1 MTRPCKR
8 SLLCCLWVALGGLG
22 TACPSSTGNGQ
33 DSSGLADL
41 AVADQR
47 TGDVDLRPGDLAST
61 DLASTD
67 LASTDLASTDLAPGD
82 ASAPD
87 AAVADSASG
96 PDLTAGDVTLAEGPC
111 SGRAGHTCTGQIGL
125 YRTPGGALELRFP
138 SNFRVSQIPA
148 GEVYLSSRSA
158 LGSSINPGGTST
170 DVFLGTLQAFTGA
183 QTYAV
188 TAGTEAGRPFAW
200 IWCRA
205 ATVEVGVA
213 PLTSLP

>member
-1 MTRPCKR
+1 MTRPCTR
-8 SLLCCLWVALGGLG
+8 FLLCCLWVALGGLG

-33 DSSGLADL
+33 DSSGLVDL
-41 AVADQR
+41 IVADQR
-47 TGDVDLRPGDLAST
+47 TGDVDLRTGDLG
-61 DLASTD
+61 
-67 LASTDLASTDLAPGD
+67 PGD

-87 AAVADSASG
+87 AAVADSGSG
-96 PDLTAGDVTLAEGPC
+96 PDLTSGDVTLAEGPC
-111 SGRAGHTCTGQIGL
+111 SGRAGHTCSGQIGL
-125 YRTPGGALELRFP
+125 YRTPSGALELRFP
-138 SNFRVSQIPA
+138 SNFRVSPIPA
-148 GEVYLSSRSA
+148 GEVYLSSRNA

-183 QTYAV
+183 QTYPV
-188 TAGTEAGRPFAW
+188 SAGTEAGRPYAW